1 MEKYI
6 IIENDDEQTNEQ
18 NEKISS
24 NNQQVEIF
32 TAEDTGYQAIKW
44 FFTYHIKNDDEQF
57 EQAFKRLEP
66 LKELCDKYVWGE
78 EYGKEGKTPHIQ
90 GAFILK
96 AKMRATTIQKNFFK
110 NGVWTKKLKNW
121 QAALNYCIKECNQ
134 IHCSEKFP
142 KPVKTIQPVQMFPW
156 QLEILDMIN
165 KEPEDR
171 KIYWYWG
178 KQGIGKSAFQK
189 YLVVHHGA
197 QILSGKPSDMKHAIV
212 EYKKNNNGCTPEL
225 IISNIGYDKDLSR
238 IHYHGYEDIKDM
250 CFHSGKYEGGMVTG
264 NEPHLLIF
272 ANGPPETENVKFIVK
287 ELTDAC
293 A

>member
-1 MEKYI
+1 MD
-6 IIENDDEQTNEQ
+6 NDYEQV
-18 NEKISS
+18 EKISG
-24 NNQQVEIF
+24 NIQEVEIF
-32 TAEDTGYQAIKW
+32 TTEDTGYQADKW
-44 FFTYHIKNDDEQF
+44 FITYHLIKDGEQIDTF
-57 EQAFKRLEP
+57 EQAFKRLEM
-66 LKELCDKYVWGE
+66 LKPLCDKFVWGE
-78 EYGKEGKTPHIQ
+78 EWGKSGKTPHIQ

-96 AKMRATTIQKNFFK
+96 SKMRSKTLQNKFFI
-110 NGVWTKKLKNW
+110 NHCWSRKLKNW
-121 QAALNYCIKECNQ
+121 GCALNYCIKELRE

-142 KPVKTIQPVQMFPW
+142 KKINTIQPVQMFAW

-165 KEPEDR
+165 KEAENR

-189 YLVVHHGA
+189 YLVVNHEA
-197 QILSGKPSDMKHAIV
+197 QILSGKPSDMKNAII
-212 EYKKNNNGCTPEL
+212 EYMKKNNNCTPEL
-225 IISNIGYDKDLSR
+225 IISNIGYDKDLGR
-238 IHYHGYEDIKDM
+238 IHYSGYEDIKDM
-250 CFHSGKYEGGMVTG
+250 CFYSGKYEGGMVCG